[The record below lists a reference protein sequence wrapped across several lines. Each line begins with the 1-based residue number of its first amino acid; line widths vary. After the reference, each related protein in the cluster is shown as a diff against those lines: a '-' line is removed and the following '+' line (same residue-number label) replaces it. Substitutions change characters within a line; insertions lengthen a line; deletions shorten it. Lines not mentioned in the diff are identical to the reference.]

1 MCERVPGGRCC
12 VGGHIL
18 AERMPYATC
27 RHVTSSHREYR
38 TGVKGEWFPSS
49 FTFSIKGHD
58 VRIQNYNNV
67 VKERAEESRGG
78 KGPILWVRCKRK
90 TTFNRQCNKKHGK

>member
-1 MCERVPGGRCC
+1 M
-12 VGGHIL
+12 GGHIL

-27 RHVTSSHREYR
+27 RHVTSNKREYR

-58 VRIQNYNNV
+58 VKIENHNND
-67 VKERAEESRGG
+67 VKGLKKAGVG
-78 KGPILWVRCKRK
+78 KVPYCG
-90 TTFNRQCNKKHGK
+90 